1 MAETAI
7 SKIIKLTNSFQNVHT
22 VTTGNNFLMEKIRAT
37 NSTTAGTVTVKV
49 TRSGVA
55 DPHYIFNGEKI
66 GSSADGNGILT
77 EFGERYLSGD
87 QIEAK
92 ADTSTAVT
100 LILSGIESTV

>member
-7 SKIIKLTNSFQNVHT
+7 SKIIKLTTSFQTVHT
-22 VTTGNNFLMEKIRAT
+22 VTTGYNLLMEKIRAT

-49 TRSGVA
+49 TRTGVA

-77 EFGERYLSGD
+77 EFGERYLAGD
-87 QIEAK
+87 LIEAK
-92 ADTSTAVT
+92 STTTTDVT